1 MLSVGGCSFCGKV
14 HQGLTTC
21 FFVKFNQSISIKLLR
36 FLLQKFIFTAFYSLV
51 LFRAND
57 GSLAMDGCS
66 DRCPEQPG
74 WSENA

>member
-1 MLSVGGCSFCGKV
+1 
-14 HQGLTTC
+14 
-21 FFVKFNQSISIKLLR
+21 VKFNQSISIKLLR

>member
-1 MLSVGGCSFCGKV
+1 M
-14 HQGLTTC
+14 
-21 FFVKFNQSISIKLLR
+21 KFNQSVSIKLLR

-74 WSENA
+74 LNGGREKWSSEET